1 MNKFIAVMM
10 YVLWILTLIGILVV
24 TFTSFQY
31 PDLNIVVLLLTIFA
45 LANTY
50 FSLKH
55 K

>member
-1 MNKFIAVMM
+1 MNKLIMIMM
-10 YVLWILTLIGILVV
+10 YALWTLTLIGILVV

-31 PDLNIVVLLLTIFA
+31 PDLNIVVLLLAVFA
-45 LANTY
+45 LINTY